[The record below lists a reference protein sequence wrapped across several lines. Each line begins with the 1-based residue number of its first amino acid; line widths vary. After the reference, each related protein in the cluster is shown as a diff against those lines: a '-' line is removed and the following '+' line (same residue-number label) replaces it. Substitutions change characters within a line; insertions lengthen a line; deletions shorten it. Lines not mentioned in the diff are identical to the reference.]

1 MNGVPPRRIRLDQ
14 CEASVTIRARF
25 GLRSA
30 FDYLVLEKLMN
41 FAEAAGTAIVCRL
54 GQIIVYDR

>member
-1 MNGVPPRRIRLDQ
+1 MVGVEPRRIQLDQ

-30 FDYLVLEKLMN
+30 FDYLVLEKL
-41 FAEAAGTAIVCRL
+41 
-54 GQIIVYDR
+54 